1 MLSISDPAA
10 MREHARDVRRG
21 GRRLGFVPTMGAL
34 HAGHLALVA
43 DARTRADAVVLSVF
57 VNPLQFGPGEDF
69 ARYPRDLP
77 RDSGLAERAGV
88 DVLWAPAPDAMYP
101 EPPRVT
107 VQPGPAGERLE
118 GAVRPGH
125 FAGVLTVV
133 AKLLHA
139 VEPDVAIFGRKDFQ
153 QAALIRRMVRDLGFP
168 VEIVVAPT
176 VREPDGLAMSSR
188 NAYLD
193 AGARAAAA
201 ALSRALATAVEAFR
215 AGERGGTALSGRARR
230 VLEAEPGV
238 AIDYVA
244 CVAPDTVE
252 PVEAVNGTSVL
263 ALAARVGGTRLIDN
277 VVLGAGLE
285 EDVRVGG

>member
-43 DARTRADAVVLSVF
+43 AARTRADAVVLSVF

-77 RDSGLAERAGV
+77 RDTGLAERAGV

-133 AKLLHA
+133 AKLFHA

-252 PVEAVNGTSVL
+252 PVEAVDGTSVL

-277 VVLGAGLE
+277 VVLGVGLE

>member
-43 DARTRADAVVLSVF
+43 DARTRSDAVVLSVF

-133 AKLLHA
+133 AKLFHA

-201 ALSRALATAVEAFR
+201 ALPRALATAVEAFR

-230 VLEAEPGV
+230 VLEAAPGV

-252 PVEAVNGTSVL
+252 PVEAVDGTSVL

>member
-201 ALSRALATAVEAFR
+201 ALPRALATAVEAFR

-252 PVEAVNGTSVL
+252 PVEAVDGTSVL

>member
-43 DARTRADAVVLSVF
+43 AARTRADAVVLSVF

-215 AGERGGTALSGRARR
+215 AGERGGTALSGCARR

>member
-230 VLEAEPGV
+230 VLEAAPGV

>member
-10 MREHARDVRRG
+10 MREHARDVRRA

-43 DARTRADAVVLSVF
+43 EARARADAVVLSVF

-77 RDSGLAERAGV
+77 RDSELARQAGV
-88 DVLWAPAPDAMYP
+88 DVLWAPAPGAMYP
-101 EPPRVT
+101 EPPGVT
-107 VQPGPAGERLE
+107 VEPGPAGQRLE
-118 GAVRPGH
+118 GALRPGH

-133 AKLLHA
+133 AKLLHV

-153 QAALIRRMVRDLGFP
+153 QAALIRRMVRDLSFP

-176 VREPDGLAMSSR
+176 VRETDGLALSSR

-193 AGARAAAA
+193 AAARAAAA
-201 ALSRALATAVEAFR
+201 ALPKALGVAVEAFR
-215 AGERGGTALSGRARR
+215 AGERGAAALVACARG
-230 VLEAEPGV
+230 VLEAARGV
-238 AIDYVA
+238 AVDYVA

-252 PVEAVNGTSVL
+252 LLEAVDGNSVL
-263 ALAARVGGTRLIDN
+263 AVAARVGGTRLIDN